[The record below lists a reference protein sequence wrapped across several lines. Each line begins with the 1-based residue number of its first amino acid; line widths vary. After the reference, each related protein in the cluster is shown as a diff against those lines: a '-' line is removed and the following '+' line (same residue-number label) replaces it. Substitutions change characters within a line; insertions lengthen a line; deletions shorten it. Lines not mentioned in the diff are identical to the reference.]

1 VLPTEAAQSG
11 ANAAV
16 TGADPGESTSASAAH
31 GGTAGAQV
39 TATNRSTADAEADID
54 DAEAE
59 QDGEQDGGEEQD
71 TPCAESSMS
80 SLRVQTQRH
89 HLRSVTMDSHIA
101 DCIQQLSGLKTAA
114 AAGLPTHPQLEA
126 HPAIR

>member
-1 VLPTEAAQSG
+1 MLPTEAAQSG